1 VAPTL
6 SRWRFLH
13 RRQDPGSAFDWSKV
27 FANEVYGK
35 MATVELQSGM
45 LRNKDPLTGDSITT
59 IPGTLNNAVFGL
71 QLGNDQPVDLT
82 VSGSYKDLD
91 ELREMFNAQWPLS
104 LKDRVEARSTKTG
117 SSSSPSRSRKTS
129 LRYNLESPLAA
140 SNEEGAI
147 HRLASGRRPDP
158 ETWFWSW

>member
-6 SRWRFLH
+6 SRWRFPFTGGKTL
-13 RRQDPGSAFDWSKV
+13 GSAFDWSKV

-35 MATVELQSGM
+35 MATVELQSACSQQGPAYRR
-45 LRNKDPLTGDSITT
+45 LNYYY
-59 IPGTLNNAVFGL
+59 PGTLNNAVFGL

-82 VSGSYKDLD
+82 VSGSYKDLMNSVKCSTPSG
-91 ELREMFNAQWPLS
+91 LCRSKTGWKPA
-104 LKDRVEARSTKTG
+104 STKTG
-117 SSSSPSRSRKTS
+117 SSSSPQEAGRHRSG
-129 LRYNLESPLAA
+129 YNLESPLAA